1 MEIKSNE
8 KIILT
13 DNAFIY
19 SKSPWKVGDN
29 KGKVQITGKPDN
41 FGGGIFILDSKR
53 KSKFINTKFSYLS
66 GLEKNQFFNE
76 TYEHSIQFNTK
87 YFENGSDKFSYFK
100 KNLRK
105 KLCIS

>member
-66 GLEKNQFFNE
+66 GLEKISSLMKLTNIAYNL
-76 TYEHSIQFNTK
+76 IQNISKIEVINFHIL
-87 YFENGSDKFSYFK
+87 K
-100 KNLRK
+100 K
-105 KLCIS
+105 I

>member
-41 FGGGIFILDSKR
+41 FGGGIFILDSK
-53 KSKFINTKFSYLS
+53 
-66 GLEKNQFFNE
+66 ENQ
-76 TYEHSIQFNTK
+76 SLLIQNF
-87 YFENGSDKFSYFK
+87 
-100 KNLRK
+100 LI
-105 KLCIS
+105 CQV